1 LGRPFIQTNPY
12 EECVCVKVSVF
23 VEDFGFVF
31 CIFLF
36 GFFFLGG
43 GVGIL
48 VIGVINGIYGL
59 FWFIVFLR
67 IL

>member
-1 LGRPFIQTNPY
+1 
-12 EECVCVKVSVF
+12 VSK
-23 VEDFGFVF
+23 
-31 CIFLF
+31 FLF
-36 GFFFLGG
+36 LLKILDLFFAFFYLGFFFGG